1 MGMDQALIE
10 QKQDEFYESKKL
22 ALTGGVAAICAAISM
37 VFIKAV
43 AYFMSGSSSILA
55 SLIDSISDVA
65 VSIMTVASIRYS
77 LKPAD
82 EDHRHGHGKIEG
94 VSALFQGALLA
105 GAALFLTLEAIQSLI
120 KPQDITHHNLSMGMI
135 ALCIVI
141 TFGLILYQRYVIKK
155 SKSLAIEADKAHYTG
170 DLFMNAGV
178 LVVIAAD
185 LFNAPYWLDPLFALV
200 VAGLIS
206 NSAVEVSRKAM
217 DMLMDRELPEEERQE
232 IEQIILQHEDVLDMH
247 DLRTNKSGMH
257 VFISFD
263 IDLQPD
269 LSLKQAHDIAREVE
283 LSLLARFINAEIMI
297 HMDPHGSEMDT
308 RHKVAG
314 VHH

>member
-1 MGMDQALIE
+1 MDQKVIE
-10 QKQDEFYESKKL
+10 EKQEELYENKKL
-22 ALTGGVAAICAAISM
+22 ALTGGIAAIVAAASM
-37 VFIKAV
+37 VVIKAI
-43 AYFMSGSSSILA
+43 AYLFSGSNSILA
-55 SLIDSISDVA
+55 SLVDSIGDAA
-65 VSIMTVASIRYS
+65 VSVITVFSIRYS

-105 GAALFLTLEAIQSLI
+105 GGAMFLVLESIKSLV
-120 KPQDITHHNLSMGMI
+120 KADEMTNHNLSIVMI
-135 ALCIVI
+135 GLCIAI
-141 TFGLILYQRYVIKK
+141 TLCLVLYQQYVVTK

-178 LVVIAAD
+178 LAVIVLD
-185 LFNAPYWLDPLFALV
+185 LFNAPYWLDPLFALM
-200 VAGLIS
+200 VAGLIGRS
-206 NSAVEVSRKAM
+206 SFEISKKAI

-232 IEQIILQHEDVLDMH
+232 IEDIIRGHPDVLDMH
-247 DLRTNKSGMH
+247 DLRTNKSGMN

-269 LSLKQAHDIAREVE
+269 LSLKQAHDIARAVE
-283 LSLLARFINAEIMI
+283 LSLLGRFIHAEIMI

>member
-1 MGMDQALIE
+1 MDQALIE
-10 QKQDEFYESKKL
+10 QKQDEFYENKKL
-22 ALTGGVAAICAAISM
+22 ALTGGLAAIVAAVSM
-37 VFIKAV
+37 VLIKAV

-82 EDHRHGHGKIEG
+82 EDHRFGHGKIEG

-105 GAALFLTLEAIQSLI
+105 GAALFLTLEAVQNLI
-120 KPQDITHHNLSMGMI
+120 KPQQIEHHQLSMMMI
-135 ALCIVI
+135 ALCIFI
-141 TFGLILYQRYVIKK
+141 TLGLILYQRYVIKK
-155 SKSLAIEADKAHYTG
+155 SKSLAIEADSAHYSG
-170 DLFMNAGV
+170 DFFMNIGV
-178 LVVIAAD
+178 LIVIGAD
-185 LFNAPYWLDPLFALV
+185 LFNAPYWLDPLFALI

-217 DMLMDRELPEEERQE
+217 DMLMDRELPEDERAE
-232 IEQIILQHEDVLDMH
+232 IEQIIRSHKDVMDIH
-247 DLRTNKSGMH
+247 DLRTNKSGMD

-263 IDLQPD
+263 IDLDPD
-269 LSLKQAHDIAREVE
+269 LSLKKAHDIARAVE